1 MPDDSQCDVLETM
14 PDAIHPGVVRDDGDP
29 VFIYVTPRGDLRVP
43 GPGVGAAAGRVTRT
57 FSLDEALGIAGAGTT
72 IQLLPGKYYR
82 PAELTGVK
90 ASREKPLVIRGTSR
104 DGAKLAHICG
114 ANAPTPIYPDLPERE
129 DWAYLKLIRC
139 ENIVIEDLAT
149 ESCWPCFI
157 YAEDCRNITL
167 RNVQAKDGLYLLFS
181 RGSKARGFLVEDNDW
196 TQDPTGTMWRE
207 LAWEDL
213 HNGLYGYY
221 NGALFGSID
230 CQGDVVFRRNKV
242 RHAYNGIRMS
252 CSSRDEHVEGRFNL
266 DVQIYEN
273 CFDYIRDNAVEPE
286 VTALNWH
293 VRHNVFYNCYAP
305 LSFDF
310 LSGGWWY
317 IYGNEGWFDE
327 RPGLWYQDNRGG
339 TILKLHDR
347 QPFPSAKHP

>member
-1 MPDDSQCDVLETM
+1 MPDDSECDVLETM
-14 PDAIHPGVVRDDGDP
+14 PDAIHPGVVRDDGNP

-82 PAELTGVK
+82 PAELIGVR
-90 ASREKPLVIRGTSR
+90 AEVDKPLVIRGTSR
-104 DGAKLAHICG
+104 EGTKLAHICG

-139 ENIVIEDLAT
+139 ENIVIEDLAV

-207 LAWEDL
+207 IALEDL
-213 HNGLYGYY
+213 HTASTATITG
-221 NGALFGSID
+221 
-230 CQGDVVFRRNKV
+230 R
-242 RHAYNGIRMS
+242 
-252 CSSRDEHVEGRFNL
+252 CSAAS
-266 DVQIYEN
+266 
-273 CFDYIRDNAVEPE
+273 
-286 VTALNWH
+286 TARAMWSSAGT
-293 VRHNVFYNCYAP
+293 RSAMP
-305 LSFDF
+305 ITA
-310 LSGGWWY
+310 SG
-317 IYGNEGWFDE
+317 
-327 RPGLWYQDNRGG
+327 
-339 TILKLHDR
+339 
-347 QPFPSAKHP
+347 